1 MDLALTDEQQ
11 LIVDSAV
18 AFLAESSSLAKVR
31 AVSEAGDGFDHSQWK
46 QVIAMGWCGVHLP
59 EETGGL
65 GLGMVE
71 LSLLQ
76 EQLGRHLACIPFFD
90 SVALAASVL
99 RALPESE
106 QTVHLL
112 GSVASGEQVLAVAL
126 TSPDLEH
133 RLTARA
139 SAHGSGW
146 VLNGSW
152 PGVGSAPHADALL
165 LPAQTASGECLLF
178 LVPADAPGLRLQPLP
193 PLDATRSHADVIAT
207 ELQLPVAAWLS
218 RGNALSEA
226 WQRAAYLAAIALA
239 AEQVGV
245 AQACLDLTL
254 AYTAQR
260 FQFGKAIA
268 SFQAVKHRCAQMLVT
283 LEQARSAVYS
293 AAAMAD
299 TEASDDV
306 LLRHAAQARM
316 ESTQAA
322 LYCSREAIQL
332 HGGMG
337 FTWEFHPHLF
347 LRRAQ
352 LASQRLGP
360 VSWWCEQVAAQL
372 LDGDLEQV
380 GAMP

>member
-1 MDLALTDEQQ
+1 
-11 LIVDSAV
+11 
-18 AFLAESSSLAKVR
+18 
-31 AVSEAGDGFDHSQWK
+31 
-46 QVIAMGWCGVHLP
+46 VH
-59 EETGGL
+59 
-65 GLGMVE
+65 
-71 LSLLQ
+71 
-76 EQLGRHLACIPFFD
+76 
-90 SVALAASVL
+90 
-99 RALPESE
+99 
-106 QTVHLL
+106 
-112 GSVASGEQVLAVAL
+112 
-126 TSPDLEH
+126 
-133 RLTARA
+133 
-139 SAHGSGW
+139 
-146 VLNGSW
+146 
-152 PGVGSAPHADALL
+152 
-165 LPAQTASGECLLF
+165 
-178 LVPADAPGLRLQPLP
+178 ADAPGLRLQPLP
-193 PLDATRSHADVIAT
+193 PLDATRRHADVLAT
-207 ELQLPVAAWLS
+207 ELQLPVAACLS
-218 RGNALSEA
+218 RGIALSEA
-226 WQRAAYLAAIALA
+226 WQRAAFFAAIALA

-283 LEQARSAVYS
+283 LEQARSAVYG
-293 AAAMAD
+293 AAALAD

-337 FTWEFHPHLF
+337 FTWVFDPHLF